1 MQDEAAFSEPSAPPP
16 PAPPSPPER
25 AVFTGED
32 GDFRRMVTKG
42 ALLELVTAGFYRFWL
57 ATNIRRHLWSATRLG
72 GDPLEYLG
80 TGRELLFGFF
90 FALAIFAPISLGYFL
105 LGVWAESAQ
114 ALASLPFG
122 LFFVAFGQFA
132 LYRARRYRL
141 HRTAWRGL
149 RFGMVGSGWAY
160 AGRAMLWGL
169 AIFASLGLA
178 LPWAEVALERYKM
191 RNSFY
196 GELQGDFVGRGGT
209 LLKRAWWIW
218 LLALVAFASIMALSV
233 TAGAAEAKGHAPDP
247 GISGLLGLAILGLE
261 FVGVFLYGAFKA
273 IQWRWWLEGVRIGA
287 LHATS
292 DLRAWSLIGNYW
304 KFIGWVVL
312 VVILA
317 LIALAGGGFVLNATG
332 LVHLDKVFASAK
344 PPTGFLIAIGA
355 FYLAFLLAIGVLWR
369 IYFMQRVWKLVVNSL
384 TLHELASARD
394 VRAREGSADALGE
407 GFVDSLDVVGF

>member
-1 MQDEAAFSEPSAPPP
+1 MQDADALQVPPA
-16 PAPPSPPER
+16 APPSPLPPER
-25 AVFTGED
+25 AVFTGDD

-57 ATNIRRHLWSATRLG
+57 ATNIRRYLWSGTLFG

-80 TGRELLFGFF
+80 TGRELLYGFF

-169 AIFASLGLA
+169 AVFASLGLA

-218 LLALVAFASIMALSV
+218 LLAPVTIASIMMLKVS
-233 TAGAAEAKGHAPDP
+233 AAAVQAKSPAPDP
-247 GISGLLGLAILGLE
+247 GGSGLLAPALFVLY
-261 FVGVFLYGAFKA
+261 FVGIFLYGAFKA
-273 IQWRWWLEGVRIGA
+273 IQWRWWLEGVRIGD

-292 DLRAWSLIGNYW
+292 DIEAWSLIGNYW

-312 VVILA
+312 VAILA
-317 LIALAGGGFVLNATG
+317 LIAVFGGGFLLNATG
-332 LVHLDKVFASAK
+332 LVHLDKAIDFAK
-344 PPTGFLIAIGA
+344 PPLGFFVAIGLY
-355 FYLAFLLAIGVLWR
+355 YLSFLLVVGVLWR

-384 TLHELASARD
+384 TLHELGSARD
-394 VRAREGSADALGE
+394 VQAREGTADALGE
-407 GFVDSLDVVGF
+407 GLVDSLDVVGF